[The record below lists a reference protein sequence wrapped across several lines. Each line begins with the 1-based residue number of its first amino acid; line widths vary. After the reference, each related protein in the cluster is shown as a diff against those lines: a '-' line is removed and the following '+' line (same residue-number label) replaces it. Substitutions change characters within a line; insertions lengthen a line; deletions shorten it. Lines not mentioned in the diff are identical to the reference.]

1 MAELSDGLLVVTL
14 LAYLTAMLL
23 HAAEYAFGD
32 RGRIATAA
40 VAPAA
45 APARE
50 LVGAG
55 APAAVP
61 ASHGGYA
68 APAVVSSSDLDGSDG
83 VEGPDSS
90 DGAGGT
96 AAGGDAVRRPSRAAW
111 LGPAAVGVT
120 VLGAVAHLGTVAT
133 RGLAAERLPFGNM
146 YEFVLAITALGVLVW
161 LGTLFFQR
169 QVRHLGLFV
178 MLFEVLLVGVAGMVL
193 YTPVGPL
200 VPALD
205 SYWFA
210 IHIGAVATSS
220 SLFMV
225 GGAASIMYLVRSGY
239 DAGKRGF
246 LYNFGG
252 RLANAEAV
260 ERLSFRLHAFA
271 FPIWTFGVTAGAI
284 WAEASWGR
292 YWGWDPKEV
301 WAFISW
307 VVYACFLHARAT
319 PSIKRSTAA
328 WIAVI
333 GFLTMM
339 MNLFGVNIF
348 FTGLH
353 SYGGV

>member
-1 MAELSDGLLVVTL
+1 MAELSDGLLIVTL
-14 LAYLTAMLL
+14 LSYLAAMLL
-23 HAAEYAFGD
+23 HAGEYAFGS
-32 RGRIATAA
+32 RGRIANA
-40 VAPAA
+40 VAAP

-55 APAAVP
+55 APVVTEAPHA
-61 ASHGGYA
+61 YA
-68 APAVVSSSDLDGSDG
+68 APAVTTPDGPAEARSK
-83 VEGPDSS
+83 
-90 DGAGGT
+90 
-96 AAGGDAVRRPSRAAW
+96 AAW
-111 LGPAAVGVT
+111 LGPAAVLATGVG
-120 VLGAVAHLGTVAT
+120 VVAHAITVVT
-133 RGLAAERLPFGNM
+133 RGIAAERLPFGNM
-146 YEFVLAITALGVLVW
+146 YEFVLAITLLGTVVW

-178 MLFEVLLVGVAGMVL
+178 MVFEVLLVGVAGMIL

-205 SYWFA
+205 SYWFG
-210 IHIGAVATSS
+210 IHIGAVITSS
-220 SLFMV
+220 SLFMIA
-225 GGAASIMYLVRSGY
+225 GAASIMYLVRTGY
-239 DAGKRGF
+239 DNGKRGF
-246 LYNFGG
+246 LYAFGG

-284 WAEASWGR
+284 WAEVAWGR

-307 VVYACFLHARAT
+307 VVYAGYLHARAT

>member
-1 MAELSDGLLVVTL
+1 MAALSDNLMVCTVLV
-14 LAYLTAMLL
+14 YLVAMLL

-32 RGRIATAA
+32 RGRIGSAAT
-40 VAPAA
+40 APAA
-45 APARE
+45 EREKE

-55 APAAVP
+55 APVVAKS
-61 ASHGGYA
+61 SHGGYA
-68 APAVVSSSDLDGSDG
+68 APDVIESGGDRPSWASRLGFLAVV
-83 VEGPDSS
+83 
-90 DGAGGT
+90 A
-96 AAGGDAVRRPSRAAW
+96 
-111 LGPAAVGVT
+111 T
-120 VLGAVAHLGTVAT
+120 VLGALAHLGSVVT

-146 YEFVLAITALGVLVW
+146 YEFVMAITLLGVVVW
-161 LGTLFFQR
+161 LVTVLLQQ
-169 QVRHLGLFV
+169 QVRHVGLFV

-220 SLFMV
+220 SLFMI
-225 GGAASIMYLVRSGY
+225 GGAASIMFLVRAGY
-239 DAGKRGF
+239 DRGKRGF
-246 LYNFGG
+246 LYAFGG

-284 WAEASWGR
+284 WAEVAWGR

-307 VVYACFLHARAT
+307 VVYAGYLHARAT
-319 PSIKRSTAA
+319 PSIKRTTAA

-333 GFLTMM
+333 GFLTML